1 MLKLGCTVWPVRWA
15 PPYEDAIRRIT
26 ELGFKGIELI
36 AWNNKVLDEY
46 YTRKRIRELKELIG
60 SSGLELTEF
69 VSTPRGMAS
78 LAKEDQEA
86 ALSHFKRLVEV
97 ASEFETEI
105 VNTVSPGPFHGVELP
120 NVKERPLRQTFLM
133 PENLPYNV
141 DFDKIW
147 TSHVNLMKRFCDIVE
162 DAGLLYALEPHP
174 WRIVSNADAMLRL
187 IEHVGSKALGMN
199 FDPSHLFPMGET
211 PAVAILKL
219 KDRIF
224 HTHISDNDAS
234 SNVHWRPG
242 KGKIDWVSV
251 LKALKSVGYD
261 YVLSIELEDVPGVSK
276 PGAEDAAPVFDTELT
291 KAVEFLREG
300 AKEAGVK
307 ME

>member
-1 MLKLGCTVWPVRWA
+1 LKLGCTVWPVRWA
-15 PPYEDAIRRIT
+15 PPYENAVKRIAK
-26 ELGFKGIELI
+26 LGFRGIELI
-36 AWNNKVLDEY
+36 AWDKDVLDEY
-46 YTRKRIRELKELIG
+46 YTQKKIKELKELID

-69 VSTPRGMAS
+69 VSTPKGMSS
-78 LAKEDQEA
+78 LKKEDQEA
-86 ALSHFKRLVEV
+86 ALRHFRRLVEV
-97 ASEFETEI
+97 ASEFGTKI
-105 VNTVSPGPFHGVELP
+105 VNTVSPWPFHDVEPP
-120 NVKERPLRQTFLM
+120 NIRERPLMQTFLM
-133 PENLPYNV
+133 PANLPYNT

-147 TSHVNLMKRFCDIVE
+147 INYVNLMKKFCDIVE
-162 DAGLLYALEPHP
+162 DAGLYYALEPHP
-174 WRIVSNADAMLRL
+174 WRMISNADAMLRL
-187 IEHVGSKALGMN
+187 IEHVGSKVLGMN

-219 KDRIF
+219 KNRIF

-261 YVLSIELEDVPGVSK
+261 YVLSIELEDVPSVSK
-276 PGAEDAAPVFDTELT
+276 PGVEDAAPIFVTELT
-291 KAVEFLREG
+291 KAMVFLREV